1 MWLRVGGASTD
12 CMLLSIC
19 RSIVQS
25 YICIYTE
32 TLTRVVAA
40 AILFIHGA
48 PLQKKKKINATLVY

>member
-1 MWLRVGGASTD
+1 MWLRVGVGASTD

-40 AILFIHGA
+40 AILIIHGA
-48 PLQKKKKINATLVY
+48 PLQKKKNI